1 MLYIIAKYTYYFIL
15 TGCFDTIG
23 VMQYTDFVLLPPH
36 ITEILGSCPTHPHY
50 AMLPSPLQNHCYI
63 DIREGFLCLS
73 PWEK

>member
-1 MLYIIAKYTYYFIL
+1 MYLLLIL

-23 VMQYTDFVLLPPH
+23 VMLYYTDFVLLPPH

-63 DIREGFLCLS
+63 DIREGFFCLS
-73 PWEK
+73 PGEK